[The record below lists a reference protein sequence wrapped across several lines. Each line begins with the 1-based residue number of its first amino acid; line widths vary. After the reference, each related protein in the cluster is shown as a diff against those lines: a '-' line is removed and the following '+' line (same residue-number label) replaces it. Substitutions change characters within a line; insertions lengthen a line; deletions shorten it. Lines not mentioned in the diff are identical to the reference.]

1 MEQSRW
7 HGYGKTI
14 RRIAG
19 IVILVLGILG
29 LFLPILP
36 GTIFLLLAAALLGR
50 DSIVGRWLHDRIHWV
65 VEKAK
70 KMKEKKE

>member
-1 MEQSRW
+1 MDQSKW

-19 IVILVLGILG
+19 FLLLVLGVLG

-36 GTIFLLLAAALLGR
+36 GIVFLLLAAALFGR
-50 DSIVGRWLHDRIHWV
+50 DSIIGRWLHDRIHWF

-70 KMKEKKE
+70 KLSKKE